1 MALDTDST
9 HAPAEEFAD
18 TKAGVEDGEQD
29 AALQEKPRGTTTTG
43 RTKRLGLIAG
53 LLAISVL
60 SVLVGW
66 LGFRYSQLH
75 HEQQDRGLFLKV
87 GRQAALNLTTINY
100 THVDADVQRILDS
113 SSGPFYDDFRDRSQP
128 FIQVVKQVQSTTE
141 GSITEAGLESM
152 HGDTA
157 EVLVAVSVKTTNAGV
172 AEQEPRAWRMRIEV
186 HKVGDG
192 AKVFNVQF
200 VP

>member
-1 MALDTDST
+1 MALDTDTVDT
-9 HAPAEEFAD
+9 HAEQCVATD
-18 TKAGVEDGEQD
+18 SGVELGEKD
-29 AALQEKPRGTTTTG
+29 AGPQEEPRKSTNDS
-43 RTKRLGLIAG
+43 TKRVGLIAG
-53 LLAISVL
+53 LVIISLLAG
-60 SVLVGW
+60 LVAW
-66 LGFRYSQLH
+66 LGFRYSQSH
-75 HEQQDRGLFLKV
+75 HDQQDRLLFLRV

-113 SSGPFYDDFRDRSQP
+113 STGGFYDDFRNRSRP
-128 FIQVVKQVQSTTE
+128 FIDVVKQVQSTTE
-141 GSITEAGLESM
+141 GSITEAGLEST

-157 EVLVAVSVKTTNAGV
+157 QVLVAVSVKTTNAGV

-192 AKVFNVQF
+192 AKVSNVQF